1 MLALEDVAAHVQTAR
16 AALNAAVGQR
26 EGLGFGQLLAAGDH
40 DGHRAGRHDLFKVV
54 AVVGLDQLHAHLG
67 HDAGGE
73 LEEAVG
79 ALHVLAHGHH
89 AQRGDAVAEAGVDHA
104 AEVVDAGELSVR
116 ADEGLHGH
124 AVGVH
129 ADGVLD
135 IHGHDLMAQVVI
147 EHAGAGGDAQGNG
160 LAVFRGDAGAQ
171 RAAGAHQAVHIGHQL
186 GNDQVQALQARG
198 GAHEVAVVK
207 GEHHGVAALGVEDV
221 AQVLFHA
228 PVQVVG
234 ALDVK
239 AALVGERFVHMV
251 VFRNLQSVF
260 ISHVEKPPSVS
271 SCESVGQC
279 GRCERLSARVRH
291 EREEKRPEALPLP

>member
-1 MLALEDVAAHVQTAR
+1 MHDLADGLGHFYAVLALEDVAAHIQTAS
-16 AALNAAVGQR
+16 AALNAAVGHRQR
-26 EGLGFGQLLAAGDH
+26 VGLGQLLAAGHH
-40 DGHRAGRHDLFKVV
+40 DGHRAGRHDLLKVV
-54 AVVGLDQLHAHLG
+54 AVVGFDQLHAHLG

-79 ALHVLAHGHH
+79 ALHVLAHGNHT
-89 AQRGDAVAEAGVDHA
+89 QRGDAVAEAGVDHA

-129 ADGVLD
+129 ADGVLNV
-135 IHGHDLMAQVVI
+135 HGHDLMAQVVV
-147 EHAGAGGDAQGNG
+147 EHAGAGGDAQGDG
-160 LAVFRGDAGAQ
+160 LAVFRGHAGAQ
-171 RAAGAHQAVHIGHQL
+171 RAAGAHQAVHIGHEL
-186 GNDQVQALQARG
+186 GNHQVQALQARG
-198 GAHEVAVVK
+198 GAHEVAMVE

-239 AALVGERFVHMV
+239 AALGGERLAHMIV
-251 VFRNLQSVF
+251 LRNLQSVF
-260 ISHVEKPPSVS
+260 ISHVENPP
-271 SCESVGQC
+271 
-279 GRCERLSARVRH
+279 
-291 EREEKRPEALPLP
+291 

>member
-1 MLALEDVAAHVQTAR
+1 MHDLADGLGHLGAVLALEDVAAHVQAAR
-16 AALNAAVGQR
+16 AALDAAVGEG
-26 EGLGFGQLLAAGDH
+26 EGLVLGQLLAAGDH
-40 DGHRAGRHDLFKVV
+40 DGHRAGRHDLLKVI

-89 AQRGDAVAEAGVDHA
+89 AQRGDAVAEAGVDDA

-135 IHGHDLMAQVVI
+135 VHGHDLMAQIVV
-147 EHAGAGGDAQGNG
+147 EHAGAGGDAQGDG
-160 LAVFRGDAGAQ
+160 LAVFRRHAGAQ
-171 RAAGAHQAVHIGHQL
+171 RAAGAHQAVHIGHEL
-186 GNDQVQALQARG
+186 GNHQVEALQARG
-198 GAHEVAVVK
+198 GAHEIAMVE

-251 VFRNLQSVF
+251 ILRNLQSIF
-260 ISHVEKPPSVS
+260 ISHVENPP
-271 SCESVGQC
+271 
-279 GRCERLSARVRH
+279 
-291 EREEKRPEALPLP
+291 